1 MDIKTTTLNK
11 MLFSA
16 VRANHFQDVANL
28 LAKGADI
35 NAVES
40 IETQYLFAGGVVLTK
55 NEPLFWDLAT
65 EESILFA
72 VDQKGLINEV
82 RSIEMLELLLSRGLI
97 IKEHIFGKS
106 YLNYFNY
113 FNNNGN
119 LKALKTLKKFGFQG
133 IQTINGSSLLEI
145 IGLNEEYIN
154 YIKTEYS
161 IGLNHTDDLG
171 RNIAFKLKDLF
182 LVPLLK
188 DLHLN
193 VKILDVNKQNVF
205 DYFENREIFVI
216 IKNNNVERI
225 AKNEYITQMKALK

>member
-133 IQTINGSSLLEI
+133 IQTSNGSSLLEI

>member
-82 RSIEMLELLLSRGLI
+82 RSIEMLELLLSSGLI

-113 FNNNGN
+113 FNSNGN
-119 LKALKTLKKFGFQG
+119 LDALKTLKKFSFQG

-171 RNIAFKLKDLF
+171 RNIAFKLKDLS

-225 AKNEYITQMKALK
+225 AKNEYIAQMKALK

>member
-16 VRANHFQDVANL
+16 VRVNHFQDVANL
-28 LAKGADI
+28 LAKGSDI

-82 RSIEMLELLLSRGLI
+82 RSIKMLELLLSNGLI

-119 LKALKTLKKFGFQG
+119 LDALKTLKKFGFQG

-161 IGLNHTDDLG
+161 IGLNYTDDLG
-171 RNIAFKLKDLF
+171 RNIAFKLKDLS
-182 LVPLLK
+182 LIPLLK

-193 VKILDVNKQNVF
+193 VKILDVNKQNAF

-225 AKNEYITQMKALK
+225 AKNEYIAQMKALK

>member
-35 NAVES
+35 NVIES
-40 IETQYLFAGGVVLTK
+40 IETQYLFAGGVVLAK

-82 RSIEMLELLLSRGLI
+82 RSIEMLELLLSSGLI

-119 LKALKTLKKFGFQG
+119 LDALKTLKKFGFQG

-171 RNIAFKLKDLF
+171 RNIAFKLKDLS
-182 LVPLLK
+182 LIPLLK

-225 AKNEYITQMKALK
+225 AKNEYISQMKALK

>member
-1 MDIKTTTLNK
+1 MSIKTTILNK

-28 LAKGADI
+28 IAKGANV
-35 NAVES
+35 NAIES
-40 IETQYLFAGGVVLTK
+40 IETQYLFAGGIILTK

-65 EESILFA
+65 DENILFA

-82 RSIEMLELLLSRGLI
+82 KSIEMLEFLLSNGLI

-113 FNNNGN
+113 LNNNGN
-119 LKALKTLKKFGFQG
+119 LAALKTLKKFGFQG

-145 IGLNEEYIN
+145 VGLNEDYIN
-154 YIKTEYS
+154 YIKSEYS
-161 IGLNHTDDLG
+161 IGLNHTDNIG
-171 RNIAFKLKDLF
+171 RNIAFKLKDLSII
-182 LVPLLK
+182 PLLR
-188 DLHLN
+188 DLHIN
-193 VKILDVNKQNVF
+193 VKMLDTNKQNAF
-205 DYFENREIFVI
+205 AYFENREFFVI

-225 AKNEYITQMKALK
+225 PKDEYIAQMKALK

>member
-1 MDIKTTTLNK
+1 MNIKTATLNK

-28 LAKGADI
+28 ISKGADI
-35 NAVES
+35 NAIQN
-40 IETQYLFAGGVVLTK
+40 IETQYLFAGGVILTK
-55 NEPLFWDLAT
+55 NEPLFWDLASD
-65 EESILFA
+65 ESILFA
-72 VDQKGLINEV
+72 IDQKGLINEV
-82 RSIEMLELLLSRGLI
+82 RSIEMLEFLLSNGLI

-119 LKALKTLKKFGFQG
+119 LEALKTLKKFGFQG

-145 IGLNEEYIN
+145 VGLNQDYIN
-154 YIKTEYS
+154 YIKSEYS
-161 IGLNHTDDLG
+161 IGLNHTDNIG
-171 RNIAFKLKDLF
+171 QNIAFKLKDLS
-182 LVPLLK
+182 LIHLLK

-193 VKILDVNKQNVF
+193 VKILDANKQNAF
-205 DYFENREIFVI
+205 DYFENREFFVI

-225 AKNEYITQMKALK
+225 PKDEYIAQMKALK

>member
-40 IETQYLFAGGVVLTK
+40 IETQYLFAGGGVLTK

-82 RSIEMLELLLSRGLI
+82 GSIEMLELLLSSGLI

-113 FNNNGN
+113 FNNNGH
-119 LKALKTLKKFGFQG
+119 LEALKTLKKFGFQG

-171 RNIAFKLKDLF
+171 RNIAFKLKDLS

>member
-1 MDIKTTTLNK
+1 MNIKTATLNK

-28 LAKGADI
+28 ISKGADI
-35 NAVES
+35 NAIQN
-40 IETQYLFAGGVVLTK
+40 IETQYLFAGGVILTK
-55 NEPLFWDLAT
+55 NEPLFWDLASD
-65 EESILFA
+65 ESILLA
-72 VDQKGLINEV
+72 IDQKGLINEI
-82 RSIEMLELLLSRGLI
+82 RSIEMLEFLLSNGLI

-119 LKALKTLKKFGFQG
+119 LEALKTLKKFGFQG

-145 IGLNEEYIN
+145 VGLNGEYIN

-161 IGLNHTDDLG
+161 IGLNHTDNIG
-171 RNIAFKLKDLF
+171 QNIAFKLKDLS
-182 LVPLLK
+182 LIPLLK

-193 VKILDVNKQNVF
+193 VKILDVNKQNAF
-205 DYFENREIFVI
+205 DYFENREFFVI

-225 AKNEYITQMKALK
+225 PKDEYIAQMKALK

>member
-1 MDIKTTTLNK
+1 MNIKTATLNK

-28 LAKGADI
+28 ISKGADI
-35 NAVES
+35 NAIQN
-40 IETQYLFAGGVVLTK
+40 IETQYLFAGGVILTK
-55 NEPLFWDLAT
+55 NEPLFWDLASD
-65 EESILFA
+65 ESILFA
-72 VDQKGLINEV
+72 IDQKGLINEV
-82 RSIEMLELLLSRGLI
+82 RSIEMLEFLLSNGLI

-119 LKALKTLKKFGFQG
+119 LEALKILKKFGFQG

-145 IGLNEEYIN
+145 AGLNQDYIN
-154 YIKTEYS
+154 YIKSEYS
-161 IGLNHTDDLG
+161 IGLNHTDNIG
-171 RNIAFKLKDLF
+171 QNIAFKLKDLS
-182 LVPLLK
+182 LIPLLK

-193 VKILDVNKQNVF
+193 VKILDANKQNAF
-205 DYFENREIFVI
+205 DYFENREFFVI

-225 AKNEYITQMKALK
+225 PKDEYIAQMKALK

>member
-1 MDIKTTTLNK
+1 MNIKTATLNK

-28 LAKGADI
+28 ITKGADI
-35 NAVES
+35 NAIEA
-40 IETQYLFAGGVVLTK
+40 IETQYLFAGGVILTK

-65 EESILFA
+65 DESILFA

-82 RSIEMLELLLSRGLI
+82 RSIEMLELLLSSGLI

-119 LKALKTLKKFGFQG
+119 LNALKTLKKFGFQG

-145 IGLNEEYIN
+145 VGLNEEYLN

-171 RNIAFKLKDLF
+171 RNIAFKLKDLS
-182 LVPLLK
+182 LIPLLK

-193 VKILDVNKQNVF
+193 VKMLDANKQNAF
-205 DYFENREIFVI
+205 DYFENREFFVI

-225 AKNEYITQMKALK
+225 AKDEYIAQMKVLK

>member
-82 RSIEMLELLLSRGLI
+82 RSIKMLKLLLSNGLI

-119 LKALKTLKKFGFQG
+119 LDALKTLKKFGFQG

-171 RNIAFKLKDLF
+171 RNIAFKLKDLS
-182 LVPLLK
+182 LIPLLK

-193 VKILDVNKQNVF
+193 VKILDVNKQNAF

-225 AKNEYITQMKALK
+225 AKNEYIAQMKALK

>member
-82 RSIEMLELLLSRGLI
+82 RSIEMLELLLSSGLI

-113 FNNNGN
+113 FNNNGH
-119 LKALKTLKKFGFQG
+119 LEALKKKFGFQG

-171 RNIAFKLKDLF
+171 RNIAFKLKDLS